1 MRKVKTLL
9 IIVGIVYSIFLCKR
23 NDPSSL
29 SSLALQNIEALAEG
43 EDGDG
48 LCNWATREVS
58 AGWEAFC
65 INGGP
70 GYACDCGDVKP
81 YY

>member
-9 IIVGIVYSIFLCKR
+9 IIVGIMYSIFLCKR

-43 EDGDG
+43 EEGDG
-48 LCNWATREVS
+48 Y
-58 AGWEAFC
+58 FC
-65 INGGP
+65 YGT
-70 GYACDCGDVKP
+70 GDVNCADGKNVK
-81 YY
+81 YVMDNYNLK

>member
-9 IIVGIVYSIFLCKR
+9 IIVGIMYSIFLCKR

-43 EDGDG
+43 EEGDG
-48 LCNWATREVS
+48 Y
-58 AGWEAFC
+58 FC
-65 INGGP
+65 YGI
-70 GYACDCGDVKP
+70 GDVKCTNGKNVK
-81 YY
+81 YVMDNYNLK

>member
-9 IIVGIVYSIFLCKR
+9 IIVGIMYSFFLCRR

-43 EDGDG
+43 EEGDG
-48 LCNWATREVS
+48 Y
-58 AGWEAFC
+58 FC
-65 INGGP
+65 YGT
-70 GYACDCGDVKP
+70 GDVKCP
-81 YY
+81 DGKNVKYVMDNYNLK